1 MQGLVFAVAL
11 NPAVVQFDS
20 TNVTVDKATGKAII
34 TLTRIGDTSV
44 PVAVDFSTNGGTA
57 TERSDYLPVSGTIIF
72 AADETTKQ
80 ITVPLINNRYS
91 QADAGAT
98 RTVKLI
104 IGNPVGGAIMMPNVA
119 TINITNNNSSAA
131 KTNPLDDADARF
143 FVRQHYLDFLNREPD
158 QGGFDYWASLIT
170 KCAATDA
177 KCINTQRISV
187 SAAFFIE
194 QEFQDTGSFI
204 VRTYKAT
211 LGRQPTYAEFTADRN
226 SLIGGTDLEARKT
239 DFVNQFATRQAFLAS
254 LTNNFQ
260 KQSVSPEE
268 YVNFLNT
275 NAGSSL
281 TQTERDALVNGL
293 KNNTATAASILR
305 AVVDNKAFGQKE
317 YNNSFVLMQYFG
329 YLKRDPDTDGYKFW
343 LDVLNNR
350 VPNNYRSMVCAFIN
364 SAEYQLRFSSVVSR
378 TDKVCAQ

>member
-1 MQGLVFAVAL
+1 MKKCNDLFDDVVNFARR
-11 NPAVVQFDS
+11 QFREDRQRKS
-20 TNVTVDKATGKAII
+20 FG
-34 TLTRIGDTSV
+34 GGS
-44 PVAVDFSTNGGTA
+44 FSD
-57 TERSDYLPVSGTIIF
+57 RKI
-72 AADETTKQ
+72 
-80 ITVPLINNRYS
+80 
-91 QADAGAT
+91 
-98 RTVKLI
+98 
-104 IGNPVGGAIMMPNVA
+104 
-119 TINITNNNSSAA
+119 
-131 KTNPLDDADARF
+131 AR
-143 FVRQHYLDFLNREPD
+143 R
-158 QGGFDYWASLIT
+158 
-170 KCAATDA
+170 
-177 KCINTQRISV
+177 
-187 SAAFFIE
+187 
-194 QEFQDTGSFI
+194 EFQDTGSFI